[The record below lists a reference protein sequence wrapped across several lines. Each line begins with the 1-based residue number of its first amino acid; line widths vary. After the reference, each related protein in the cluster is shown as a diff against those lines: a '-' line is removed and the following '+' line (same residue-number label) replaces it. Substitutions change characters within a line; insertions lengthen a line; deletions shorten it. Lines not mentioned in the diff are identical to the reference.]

1 MREWLVLFVLLPVG
15 VSDADRVEL
24 ITGEVLRGEIIQG
37 TADRLVLD
45 HPILGRLEIPRNAI
59 EQVVDLP
66 PASAESPA
74 TTTTDDD
81 KADDGSPS
89 PKTVPPTPQPE
100 ASPKPR
106 WDSTLELGFVA
117 HEGNTEDANV
127 LLAVNSSLDRG
138 YDRYT
143 FDSRYSLRTSRGD
156 RSENKLTA
164 GLLTEWPLPPS
175 RWSYFAQTRYDFDEF
190 QSWETRLTGGG
201 GVGYH
206 LIDINDV
213 DKTDS
218 PIDVFDLHLRIG
230 LGLRREFGSMNER
243 IQPEGIFGGNLV
255 WQITEHQRFAA
266 GSTFFPNLD
275 ESGEFRVVTSAEW
288 VLDLNTFD
296 GLSLKLGL
304 AHEHQSLTDPGI
316 EHNDIS
322 IYGAFVL
329 DF

>member
-1 MREWLVLFVLLPVG
+1 MRVWLVLFVLLPVG
-15 VSDADRVEL
+15 VSLADQVTL
-24 ITGEVLRGEIIQG
+24 TTGEVLRGEIVQS
-37 TADRLVLD
+37 TAEHLVLD
-45 HPILGRLEIPRNAI
+45 HPILGRLEIPRHAV
-59 EQVVDLP
+59 ERVDDLP
-66 PASAESPA
+66 PASTESPPSA
-74 TTTTDDD
+74 ENDAA
-81 KADDGSPS
+81 KADPPPPS
-89 PKTVPPTPQPE
+89 P
-100 ASPKPR
+100 ASATLKPKAPPKPR
-106 WDSTLELGFVA
+106 WNSKLELGFGA
-117 HEGNTEDANV
+117 TEGNSEDANV
-127 LLAVNSSLDRG
+127 LLALNSLLDRG
-138 YDRYT
+138 HDKYT

-190 QSWETRLTGGG
+190 QSWETRITGGG
-201 GVGYH
+201 GLGYH

-213 DKTDS
+213 DNTGS

-230 LGLRREFGSMNER
+230 MGLRREFGSTNER

-255 WQITEHQRFAA
+255 WQVTPHQRFAA
-266 GSTFFPNLD
+266 GSTIFPNIE
-275 ESGEFRVVTSAEW
+275 ESGEFRVVTNAEW
-288 VLDLNTFD
+288 VLKLNTFD

-316 EHNDIS
+316 EQNDVS